1 MRARL
6 GLVAVPVLVLLA
18 VPACMP
24 RNCVPTELS
33 TSRNLVDLSARPDD
47 HVPAPPGLIPA
58 VEEAARARTAA
69 VQPAGARP
77 YNFLALSGG
86 GMYGAFGAGI
96 GTGWTDAGAR
106 PQFDIVTGI
115 SVGSLIAVFLFL
127 GPQYDE
133 LLHDEVVGVSRS
145 DLLRLRLIATVP
157 FAGALFNTGPIERRI
172 ERAYTPKVLAEVAAA
187 HAAGRRL
194 YVGTTNLDTR
204 RLVIWDMG
212 AIASQCTPESADL
225 FRKILLASSSIPG
238 AFPPVRLPVEVNGQK
253 YEELHVDGGVSD
265 EVFFRAFMVA
275 DLNRLN
281 GLPGGVAPPG
291 STLYLVNNGKMYADP
306 SCVSPRVGP
315 LLGATYRSV
324 IYGKT
329 RDELYRIYLN
339 CLATGVGF
347 RHTAIPQE
355 YDMGGGG
362 ALGLSDEDQQ
372 RLFDLGRGIGR
383 FAGEG
388 GPWRTLPPGTDTSEQ
403 VLPRSGTRFAT
414 PDRANGAGAPCYQR

>member
-1 MRARL
+1 MRARHL
-6 GLVAVPVLVLLA
+6 LVVAAAAVLLA
-18 VPACMP
+18 VPACLP
-24 RNCVPTELS
+24 RKCVPTELS
-33 TSRNLVDLSARPDD
+33 TKRNLVDLSAGPDD
-47 HVPAPPGLIPA
+47 HAPASPGLIRD
-58 VEEAARARTAA
+58 VDDTVRARTAA
-69 VQPAGARP
+69 LQPAGARP
-77 YNFLALSGG
+77 YHFLALSGG
-86 GMYGAFGAGI
+86 GLYGAFGAGI
-96 GTGWTDAGAR
+96 GAGWTDTGTR
-106 PQFDIVTGI
+106 PQFDVVTGI

-127 GPQYDE
+127 GPQYDD

-172 ERAYTPKVLAEVAAA
+172 ERAYTPQVLAEVAAA

-212 AIASQCTPESADL
+212 AIASQGTRESMEL
-225 FRKILLASSSIPG
+225 FHKVLLASSSIPG
-238 AFPPVRLPVEVNGQK
+238 AFPPVRLPVEVDGRR
-253 YEELHVDGGVSD
+253 YEELHVDGGASD

-275 DLNRLN
+275 DLNRMN
-281 GLPGGVAPPG
+281 GLPGGVAPAG
-291 STLYLVNNGKMYADP
+291 STLYLVNNGKMYAEP
-306 SCVSPRVGP
+306 SCVRPRVGP

-339 CLATGVGF
+339 CLATGVNF

-388 GPWRTLPPGTDTSEQ
+388 GPWRELPPGTDTTEQ

-414 PDRANGAGAPCYQR
+414 PDRAGGAGAPCYQR